1 MPAET
6 NAEKTSRCPTC
17 GKGELRP
24 QAVTQRFEYEGG
36 GERVTVVAENV
47 PVKVCDACGE
57 TLSGPAAAHI
67 HTEAIGR
74 ALGLLSPTEIR
85 SLRER
90 LGKTPEEFARLT
102 GIRAEDLREW
112 ERARTLPSRALDR
125 YLRLLAANPENV
137 KLLEG
142 WPPVSTL
149 PVPSPANGTPQ
160 RQDSVAM
167 KPE

>member
-1 MPAET
+1 MPAEPDG
-6 NAEKTSRCPTC
+6 EKLSRCPTC

-24 QAVTQRFEYEGG
+24 RTVTQHFEYEGG

-57 TLSGPAAAHI
+57 TLSGPAAARI

-74 ALGLLSPTEIR
+74 ALGLLSPAEIR
-85 SLRER
+85 GLRER

-102 GIRAEDLREW
+102 GIRAEDLHEW

-142 WPPVSTL
+142 WGAVSAGSA
-149 PVPSPANGTPQ
+149 PSPANGTPQ
-160 RQDSVAM
+160 QPDSVAVA
-167 KPE
+167 PE